1 MVQKKKLPVEIWRR
15 ETNWTFKVDTTEEIE
30 RVVIDPDHVFPDYDS
45 TNNVWLSQNNTSKQ
59 DIVIADYS
67 GVFSNKELEIKMTL
81 SELDELLNVEF
92 SDKNSLNFEPISEF
106 KFESQRY
113 GIEIEFN
120 TNKTSFTFKQGGKS
134 FIMTKN

>member
-1 MVQKKKLPVEIWRR
+1 MIQQIMFGQVK
-15 ETNWTFKVDTTEEIE
+15 
-30 RVVIDPDHVFPDYDS
+30 
-45 TNNVWLSQNNTSKQ
+45 NNTSKKN
-59 DIVIADYS
+59 IVIADYS

-81 SELDELLNVEF
+81 SELDELLNVEL
-92 SDKNSLNFEPISEF
+92 SDKNSLNFEPVSEF